1 MIIIDRHKALA
12 QTIAQ
17 KIRAAAN
24 RNDPQACQ
32 ALNDAEVIRNTVLA
46 RKRVAVRRISRFS
59 SAVLTIAE
67 RDLTDEELA
76 SVAMLTAFALL
87 KT

>member
-17 KIRAAAN
+17 KIQASAN

-46 RKRVAVRRISRFS
+46 RKRIGDRRISRFS

-87 KT
+87 ET